1 VFRVGLGLA
10 LALVLAA
17 PAMAQQ
23 PTAPAKQAPAAKV
36 GASGAA
42 IPDNKGDI
50 SFSYAYMNVTAMKS
64 GVHESYPSGWTFSGA
79 KRLARGVSLMASFSG
94 FIGDNI
100 ESIDVR
106 QNQEPAK
113 YYMYMGGVR
122 FSTKSNAMA
131 SGKHML
137 VKPFAEVQYGGA
149 NDNATQMNH
158 FSAMTVGGGIDLQVS
173 QKLSIR
179 VSGGMPMFFFFGPVH
194 LGYQFQAGFVV
205 PFHKQ

>member
-1 VFRVGLGLA
+1 M
-10 LALVLAA
+10 AA

-23 PTAPAKQAPAAKV
+23 PTAPAKAAPAAKI

-50 SFSYAYMNVTAMKS
+50 SFNYAYMNVTAKKS
-64 GVHESYPSGWTFSGA
+64 GVYNSYPSGWSFAGA
-79 KRLARGVSLMASFSG
+79 KRLARGISLMASFSG

-106 QNQEPAK
+106 VNQEPSK

-122 FSTKSNAMA
+122 FSTKNNATA
-131 SGKHML
+131 GGKHMFL
-137 VKPFAEVQYGGA
+137 KPFAEVQYGGA
-149 NDNATQMNH
+149 NDNATHMNH
-158 FSAMTVGGGIDLQVS
+158 FSAMTIGGGVDLQVS
-173 QKLSIR
+173 QKVSIR
-179 VSGGMPMFFFFGPVH
+179 VQAGMPMFFFFGPVH